1 MEIDQ
6 STLTDIEAL
15 STKEKIELI
24 VMQFGKLAILQN
36 PPFLVADVVDVGLE
50 YIVIRQHGNNME
62 YAVKCHNEAIKNK
75 IHPGCMVV
83 INTDLG
89 IIDILETGSDSRVRV
104 MEMISKPEAQFS
116 EIGGLDSQ
124 IIELK
129 EAVELP
135 LLYPERFS
143 RLGIEPPKGVL
154 LYGPPGTGKTLLA
167 KAVANATNVSFIH
180 LAAPEVVQKYIGE
193 GAKMVR
199 DVFQMARDKA
209 PCIIFIDEIDALAAV
224 RTNDGTTGSAEVN
237 RTMMQLL
244 AEMDGFRARGN
255 IKIIAAT
262 NRIDILDPA
271 ILRPGRFDRLIEIP
285 LPNEAARIDIL
296 KIHTKGKQ
304 NIPDP
309 SMIARITGGMNGAQ
323 LKAVINEAGMIRL
336 RKDPEALNIMESDY
350 IESVRKVN
358 QKAQTKAD
366 VMVS

>member
-1 MEIDQ
+1 M
-6 STLTDIEAL
+6 
-15 STKEKIELI
+15 
-24 VMQFGKLAILQN
+24 F
-36 PPFLVADVVDVGLE
+36 VD
-50 YIVIRQHGNNME
+50 
-62 YAVKCHNEAIKNK
+62 
-75 IHPGCMVV
+75 
-83 INTDLG
+83 
-89 IIDILETGSDSRVRV
+89 
-104 MEMISKPEAQFS
+104 F
-116 EIGGLDSQ
+116 
-124 IIELK
+124 
-129 EAVELP
+129 
-135 LLYPERFS
+135 
-143 RLGIEPPKGVL
+143 
-154 LYGPPGTGKTLLA
+154 
-167 KAVANATNVSFIH
+167 
-180 LAAPEVVQKYIGE
+180 
-193 GAKMVR
+193 
-199 DVFQMARDKA
+199 
-209 PCIIFIDEIDALAAV
+209 IIFIDEIDALAAV